1 VANQKRNLQTCWINF
16 KRLNWIEIDKILY
29 GIIARHD
36 AVEDMLKEAKTQF
49 KWNDRQTET
58 ALLPLLKRNT
68 KKTIIIETPEKRSK
82 RSTKRK

>member
-1 VANQKRNLQTCWINF
+1 M
-16 KRLNWIEIDKILY
+16 NWIEIDKILY

-49 KWNDRQTET
+49 KWNDRQAET
-58 ALLPLLKRNT
+58 ALLPLLKRNNFEEVLSKTT
-68 KKTIIIETPEKRSK
+68 KKTSK

>member
-1 VANQKRNLQTCWINF
+1 
-16 KRLNWIEIDKILY
+16 LNWIEIDKILY

-49 KWNDRQTET
+49 KWTDRQAET
-58 ALLPLLKRNT
+58 ALLPLLKRNNFEEVLSKTT
-68 KKTIIIETPEKRSK
+68 KKTSK

>member
-1 VANQKRNLQTCWINF
+1 MLW
-16 KRLNWIEIDKILY
+16 

-49 KWNDRQTET
+49 KWNDSQANA

-68 KKTIIIETPEKRSK
+68 NKPIIAETPKKRSK

>member
-1 VANQKRNLQTCWINF
+1 M
-16 KRLNWIEIDKILY
+16 NWLEIDKILY

-49 KWNDRQTET
+49 KWNDRQAET

-68 KKTIIIETPEKRSK
+68 NKTIITETPKKRSK

>member
-1 VANQKRNLQTCWINF
+1 M
-16 KRLNWIEIDKILY
+16 NWLEIDKILY

-49 KWNDRQTET
+49 KWNDRQAET
-58 ALLPLLKRNT
+58 ALKPLLKRNNFEEVLPKII
-68 KKTIIIETPEKRSK
+68 KKTSK

>member
-1 VANQKRNLQTCWINF
+1 M
-16 KRLNWIEIDKILY
+16 NWLDIDKILY

-49 KWNDRQTET
+49 KWTDSQAQA
-58 ALLPLLKRNT
+58 ALKPLLKRNNFEEVLPKII
-68 KKTIIIETPEKRSK
+68 KKTSK

>member
-1 VANQKRNLQTCWINF
+1 V
-16 KRLNWIEIDKILY
+16 NWLDIDKILY

-49 KWNDRQTET
+49 KWTDSQAQA
-58 ALLPLLKRNT
+58 ALKPLLKRNNFEEVLPKII
-68 KKTIIIETPEKRSK
+68 KKTSK